1 MLFLPRQARDK
12 HRENSKKDRFLAR
25 RRPCGPPA
33 ATRLAGGAETNTPFE
48 WFPYVC
54 PEPVLVKSSFI
65 YINGSSKRP
74 FCYLRDTAIAFSHP
88 RNKTILLP
96 RQARDTRER
105 TAGEKKRRFPFR
117 FEFTSGYIGLVRVGP
132 SSAVRTETCFLFYC
146 AISLLRDGK
155 ATIFCQDRLGTSMWK
170 CQDRLG
176 TNVEQKLKNDVTTL
190 PAGGDLRPDASG
202 PGSAAGA
209 ARTAGAARASRRM
222 QGEDSYPPHSRLLQ
236 LQRLVRKCGVFW
248 LTFHM

>member
-74 FCYLRDTAIAFSHP
+74 FCYLRDTAIAFSQP

-105 TAGEKKRRFPFR
+105 TAGEKKGVFLLGSNSQAVTSALYALVRPPRCAQKLASFFTVRFP
-117 FEFTSGYIGLVRVGP
+117 
-132 SSAVRTETCFLFYC
+132 C
-146 AISLLRDGK
+146 
-155 ATIFCQDRLGTSMWK
+155 
-170 CQDRLG
+170 
-176 TNVEQKLKNDVTTL
+176 
-190 PAGGDLRPDASG
+190 
-202 PGSAAGA
+202 
-209 ARTAGAARASRRM
+209 
-222 QGEDSYPPHSRLLQ
+222 
-236 LQRLVRKCGVFW
+236 
-248 LTFHM
+248 